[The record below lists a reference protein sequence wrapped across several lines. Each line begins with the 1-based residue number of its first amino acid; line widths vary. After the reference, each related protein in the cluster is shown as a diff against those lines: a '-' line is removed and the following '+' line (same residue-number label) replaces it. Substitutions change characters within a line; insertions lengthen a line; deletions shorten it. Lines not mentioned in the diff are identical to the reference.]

1 MMLVD
6 ISLPTQIAVAH
17 DSMHIARR
25 DNDSTEEWS
34 QMQVTDHLLDLLV
47 DELKAANKMP
57 ALSPELDAHLTVIEK
72 PKLVR
77 LSQVRAAR

>member
-1 MMLVD
+1 MISVD
-6 ISLPTQIAVAH
+6 DDLPTQIGVAH
-17 DSMHIARR
+17 DQMHIARR

-34 QMQVTDHLLDLLV
+34 QMQVTDHLLDLLC

-57 ALSPELDAHLTVIEK
+57 ALSPELDAYYTVIEK